1 MEAQKVFND
10 AQRLLNQMI
19 DNSSLKG
26 QGLVGFWHAQS
37 EGDDINVYKHDVTVH
52 KDTKPI
58 ATFHGLRQQV
68 RVISNVLFNCSFR
81 FRVRDGVILSDFR
94 SKAAGLPLDLEDY
107 FAKLMESL
115 RHETAEEKTTGAITL
130 FCTWLECWR
139 KIVFKCNI
147 LSCFRTSSKNWFI
160 PSAK

>member
-1 MEAQKVFND
+1 MEAQRVFND

-68 RVISNVLFNCSFR
+68 CVISSVLFNCSFR
-81 FRVRDGVILSDFR
+81 FKVRVEVI
-94 SKAAGLPLDLEDY
+94 
-107 FAKLMESL
+107 
-115 RHETAEEKTTGAITL
+115 
-130 FCTWLECWR
+130 
-139 KIVFKCNI
+139 
-147 LSCFRTSSKNWFI
+147 
-160 PSAK
+160 